1 MSYISKWRLQNNSV
15 VPIGSNLFG
24 TCNSGSS
31 DTTKVVS
38 LSDFNVLVEGVTIHV
53 YFANANSGSNTL
65 LQVGSTSAQPIK
77 RNGIAEGKWEN
88 GSVISFTYSQGYW
101 VQNDADVGG
110 IAETYT
116 LSKNGDTITLTGSG
130 GDTSSVTDDDTT
142 YTFSISGHTLTITS
156 SNGTPQTIILP
167 DDDTTYTLSISGDVL
182 TLTGSDGST
191 YTINLPKLQYTI
203 DGADGLTTNNVIQ
216 NDVTNNVADGG
227 YALAQ
232 GQGTTASG
240 VRSHAEGY
248 RTTASGSSSHAEG
261 LDTEASGNH
270 SHAEG
275 NATEASGS
283 GSHAEGSH
291 TEASNDQA
299 HAEGYYS
306 VASAPRS
313 HANHYTIAQ
322 RADQTAIGRFNEADT
337 TGADETELGEYAF
350 IIGNGTADNARS
362 NAFTVDWEGNVN
374 IPAGADF
381 MINGVPIGSGN
392 TYTLTKIGNTIT
404 LTGSGGDVSA
414 VVDEDTPYTKSI
426 SGDVLTL
433 TPSSGS
439 AQTVTLPIPTKTSDL
454 TNDSDFVS
462 DANYVHTDNNF
473 TTAEKNKLSGI
484 EAGAEVNVQA
494 NWNETD
500 STSDAYIQNKPTI
513 SPQNLWYGTCGTG
526 ASTQAKV
533 VTTSDGDFTLTTGNM
548 VRVKFTNAQTYN
560 GTVTLNVDGTGAVD
574 VARVGTTK
582 TTRYYWVAGEVVDF
596 VYDGTNFVMSAKGT
610 ATTTYYGLTKLSSS
624 INSTSTALAAT
635 PNAVKQAYD
644 LADSKQDELVPGT
657 NIKTITGVSVL
668 GSGDIV
674 TPDDDTTYTLSISGN
689 VLTLTPSSG
698 SPQTVNLPDDD
709 TTYTL
714 SISGNTL
721 TLTGSDGSTST
732 ATVPD
737 DDTTYTL
744 SISGNDLILT
754 PSSGTAQTITL
765 PIPTKTSDLT
775 NDSNFVSDANY
786 VHTDNNFTTAEKN
799 KLSGIEAGAEANVQ
813 SDWNQTNS
821 SADDYIKNKPTIPTP
836 PSPSSTTPLMDG
848 TASVGSEANY
858 ARGDHRHPSDTSKQ
872 DTLVS
877 GTNIKTINGNSL
889 LGSGNIVIP
898 GGGGTSDYDSLT
910 NRPQINSVTLTGNKS
925 FADLG
930 LIDFFY
936 PVGSYYETSDSS
948 FDPNVTW
955 GGTWVLE
962 ADGLVHIGA
971 GNRYPVGD
979 TGGEETHMLTVNE
992 MPAHAHNTKGE
1003 YVYYGSGSST
1013 GTILLWANG
1022 SAAVQQTGGNVPHN
1036 IMQPYVAVNR
1046 WHRTA

>member
-15 VPIGSNLFG
+15 VPVGSNLFG
-24 TCNSGSS
+24 TCSSGAS

-38 LSDFNVLVEGVTIHV
+38 LPAFDVLVEGVTIHV

-88 GSVISFTYSQGYW
+88 DSVISFTYSQGYW

-116 LSKNGDTITLTGSG
+116 LSKTGDTITLTGSG

-142 YTFSISGHTLTITS
+142 YTIAVNGHTLTLTPSSGSTQSITLPDNDTTYTFTISGHTLTITP
-156 SNGTPQTIILP
+156 SNGTPQTITLP
-167 DDDTTYTLSISGDVL
+167 DDNTTYTLSISGDVL

-191 YTINLPKLQYTI
+191 NVINLPKLQYTI

-216 NDVTNNVADGG
+216 NDVANNVADGG

-232 GQGTTASG
+232 GQQTTASG

-261 LDTEASGNH
+261 VDSEASGNH

-313 HANHYTIAQ
+313 HATNHYTIAQ
-322 RADQTAIGRFNEADT
+322 RADQTAIGRFNVADT
-337 TGADETELGEYAF
+337 AGADETALGDYAF

-374 IPAGADF
+374 IPAGAEY

-392 TYTLTKIGNTIT
+392 TYTLTKSGDTIT
-404 LTGSGGDVSA
+404 LTGSGGDVSS
-414 VVDEDTPYTKSI
+414 VLDEDTTYTMSVSGHNLTLSGSDGSTSTAILPDNNTTYTMSI

-454 TNDSDFVS
+454 VNDSNFVS

-484 EAGAEVNVQA
+484 EAGAEVNVQ
-494 NWNETD
+494 
-500 STSDAYIQNKPTI
+500 
-513 SPQNLWYGTCGTG
+513 
-526 ASTQAKV
+526 
-533 VTTSDGDFTLTTGNM
+533 
-548 VRVKFTNAQTYN
+548 
-560 GTVTLNVDGTGAVD
+560 
-574 VARVGTTK
+574 
-582 TTRYYWVAGEVVDF
+582 
-596 VYDGTNFVMSAKGT
+596 
-610 ATTTYYGLTKLSSS
+610 
-624 INSTSTALAAT
+624 
-635 PNAVKQAYD
+635 
-644 LADSKQDELVPGT
+644 
-657 NIKTITGVSVL
+657 
-668 GSGDIV
+668 
-674 TPDDDTTYTLSISGN
+674 
-689 VLTLTPSSG
+689 
-698 SPQTVNLPDDD
+698 
-709 TTYTL
+709 
-714 SISGNTL
+714 
-721 TLTGSDGSTST
+721 
-732 ATVPD
+732 
-737 DDTTYTL
+737 
-744 SISGNDLILT
+744 
-754 PSSGTAQTITL
+754 
-765 PIPTKTSDLT
+765 
-775 NDSNFVSDANY
+775 
-786 VHTDNNFTTAEKN
+786 
-799 KLSGIEAGAEANVQ
+799 

-836 PSPSSTTPLMDG
+836 PSPTTTTPIMDG
-848 TASVGSEANY
+848 TADVGSETTY
-858 ARGDHRHPSDTSKQ
+858 ARGDHVHPSDTSKQ

-877 GTNIKTINGNSL
+877 GTNIKTINNTSLLGSGNIDISGAFIAEYGVTAFSDLLDAVTAEKPIIIKETDYYVPVTVDTYYLNSALVMYGVYNAYQTPRLVIYELDSGDTWARDVINLQEKLISGTNIKTVNGNSL

-925 FADLG
+925 FVDLG

-971 GNRYPVGD
+971 GSRYAVGD
-979 TGGEETHMLTVNE
+979 TGGEETHTLTFNE
-992 MPAHAHNTKGE
+992 MPSHNHNTKGE
-1003 YVYYGSGSST
+1003 YVYYGSGGNT